1 MSNNNSCD
9 CSGVRSRADPIA
21 IHVKDGIS
29 NEKVIK
35 QEGNFIYKYASY
47 LL

>member
-1 MSNNNSCD
+1 MSNNNSCG

-21 IHVKDGIS
+21 IHVKDVIS

-35 QEGNFIYKYASY
+35 QERNFIYEYASY

>member
-1 MSNNNSCD
+1 
-9 CSGVRSRADPIA
+9 VESRANPIT
-21 IHVKDGIS
+21 IHVKDMML
-29 NEKVIK
+29 NEEAIK